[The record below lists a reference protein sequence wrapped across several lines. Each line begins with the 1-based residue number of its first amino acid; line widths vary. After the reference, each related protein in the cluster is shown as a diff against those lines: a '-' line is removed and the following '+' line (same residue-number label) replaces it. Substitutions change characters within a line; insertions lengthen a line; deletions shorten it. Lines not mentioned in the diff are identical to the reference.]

1 MARLAAVFVVLSSL
15 SEAWVPPIIR
25 VHKHSPSLHFHTSL
39 CSSTPRSYGEILLF
53 NSKSRTKEPF
63 HPLDQ
68 DSVKMYTCGPTVYD
82 SAHVGNFR
90 AFLTYDVLKRV
101 LMYFGHNVNHVCNL
115 TDIDDKIIARCLR
128 DGVDLFTLTLKYE
141 RAFMEDLQKL
151 NIIPATR
158 YPRATQH
165 IDDMVE
171 MISSLAQKGL
181 AYQTNDGSW
190 YFATSQSPG
199 YGKQLVSLTVE
210 DMEPSELRR
219 MMDDDDDNDSGN
231 KRHWQDF
238 CLWKA
243 AKAGEPQDAI
253 WDTEIGRGRP
263 GWHLECSAMAR
274 RYLGDTIDVHCGG
287 VDLKFP
293 HHENE
298 IAQSEGSSGKVF
310 CNCWI
315 HNGFVKIGTEKMSKS
330 VGNFLT
336 LSQACPEPN
345 DVRAY
350 RYLVVSSH
358 YRTDLSFTPQAMDA
372 SKKALRRMDRVRAAI
387 QETLLACT
395 KEDECLSGSS
405 SDIVEKVVPLEM
417 ENFRAAL
424 RNDLSMPRAAA
435 CLFALVKA
443 AETELKREEDSS
455 MDVRGLR
462 AIYDAMEDID
472 RVFGI
477 FYMVDEKDDAPM
489 VPEEVMELVGQ
500 RAAAK
505 EAKDWELADSLRAR
519 ITELGFVV
527 KDIKGGEPI
536 VSPVVE

>member
-1 MARLAAVFVVLSSL
+1 
-15 SEAWVPPIIR
+15 
-25 VHKHSPSLHFHTSL
+25 
-39 CSSTPRSYGEILLF
+39 
-53 NSKSRTKEPF
+53 
-63 HPLDQ
+63 
-68 DSVKMYTCGPTVYD
+68 
-82 SAHVGNFR
+82 
-90 AFLTYDVLKRV
+90 
-101 LMYFGHNVNHVCNL
+101 
-115 TDIDDKIIARCLR
+115 
-128 DGVDLFTLTLKYE
+128 
-141 RAFMEDLQKL
+141 
-151 NIIPATR
+151 
-158 YPRATQH
+158 
-165 IDDMVE
+165 MVE
-171 MISSLAQKGL
+171 MIASLAQKGL

-219 MMDDDDDNDSGN
+219 MMDDDDDDESDGGN

-310 CNCWI
+310 CNCWV

-336 LSQACPEPN
+336 LSEACPDPH

-372 SKKALRRMDRVRAAI
+372 AKKALRRMDKVRSAI
-387 QETLLACT
+387 QETLLART
-395 KEDECLSGSS
+395 EEDDGLSGPSG
-405 SDIVEKVVPLEM
+405 DIVERVVPLEM

-424 RNDLSMPRAAA
+424 GNDLSMPRAAA

-455 MDVRGLR
+455 VDVLGLR
-462 AIYDAMEDID
+462 AIYDAMEDMD

-477 FYMVDEKDDAPM
+477 FYMVDEKGDAPV
-489 VPEEVMELVGQ
+489 VPKEVMELVGR

-519 ITELGFVV
+519 ITELGFMV
-527 KDIKGGEPI
+527 KDVKGGEPI